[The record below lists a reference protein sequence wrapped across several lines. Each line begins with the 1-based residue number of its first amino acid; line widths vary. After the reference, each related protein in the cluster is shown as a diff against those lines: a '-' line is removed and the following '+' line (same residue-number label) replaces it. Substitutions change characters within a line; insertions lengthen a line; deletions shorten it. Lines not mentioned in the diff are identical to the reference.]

1 MFDLTGRAALVT
13 GASGGLGLHFAA
25 VLARQG
31 AAVTL
36 AARRI
41 EALEAGCAAIR
52 AAGHAAEAR
61 RLDVTDEESI
71 AALFAERSFDIV
83 VNNAGVSQPRRALE
97 SDGSHWDGVL
107 DVNLS
112 GPFLVAQAAAAAMI
126 RAAKG
131 GSIVNIASILGLRV
145 AGEVSAYA
153 ASKAGARAAHRG
165 AGARMGAPRHPGQ
178 RALPRLYR
186 NRHQPRTSSRRRPV
200 KRMIKRI
207 PQRRLGRPED
217 LDGALLLLASD
228 AGRYMTGSTIVVDG
242 GHLVSS
248 L

>member
-25 VLARQG
+25 VLASRG

-61 RLDVTDEESI
+61 RLDVSDEESI

-97 SDGSHWDGVL
+97 SDGSHWDSVL
-107 DVNLS
+107 DVNLR
-112 GPFLVAQAAAAAMI
+112 GPFLVARAAAAAMI
-126 RAAKG
+126 RAGKG
-131 GSIVNIASILGLRV
+131 GSIVNIASILGFRV

-153 ASKAGARAAHRG
+153 ASKAGLVQLTGALALEWARHGIRVNSLC
-165 AGARMGAPRHPGQ
+165 PG
-178 RALPRLYR
+178 YIETDI
-186 NRHQPRTSSRRRPV
+186 NRDFFETPSGEA
-200 KRMIKRI
+200 MIKRV
-207 PQRRLGRPED
+207 PQRRLGQPAD

-228 AGRYMTGSTIVVDG
+228 AGRYMTGSSIVVDG